1 MASTHSAEELQH
13 LPAFITAPGQTD
25 VLFTVTVVSIIAL
38 VLTIGVI
45 YFKLHAIP
53 EQMAHKYNSTQ
64 LQVVGILSLLSLV
77 THNNMFW
84 VAALLLVAVKIPD
97 FITPLNTI
105 AHSLDQMSNQ
115 KEELPVSVKLPD
127 FTTSLN
133 SIAQSL
139 EQMTEQAN
147 EQPLEQAVNQT
158 VEQKDE

>member
-1 MASTHSAEELQH
+1 MAKAHQATGLEH
-13 LPAFITAPGQTD
+13 LPVFITEPGQSD
-25 VLFTVTVVSIIAL
+25 VLFTVTAVFTITL
-38 VLTIGVI
+38 VLIIGVI

-53 EQMAHKYNSTQ
+53 EHMAHKYNSTQ

-84 VAALLLVAVKIPD
+84 VAALLLVAIKIPD

-105 AHSLDQMSNQ
+105 AHSLDQINNR

-139 EQMTEQAN
+139 DKMAEPIATQPPEQVVEQ
-147 EQPLEQAVNQT
+147 T
-158 VEQKDE
+158 IEQKDE

>member
-25 VLFTVTVVSIIAL
+25 VLFAVTVVFIIAL
-38 VLTIGVI
+38 VLIIGVV

-53 EQMAHKYNSTQ
+53 EHMAHKYNSTQ

-84 VAALLLVAVKIPD
+84 VAALLLVAVKVPD
-97 FITPLNTI
+97 FVTPLNTI
-105 AHSLDQMSNQ
+105 AQSLDQMSNQ
-115 KEELPVSVKLPD
+115 KEELPVSVKLPG

-139 EQMTEQAN
+139 EQMTERAK
-147 EQPLEQAVNQT
+147 EQPLEQAAGKT
-158 VEQKDE
+158 VKQKDK

>member
-1 MASTHSAEELQH
+1 
-13 LPAFITAPGQTD
+13 
-25 VLFTVTVVSIIAL
+25 VVFVIAL
-38 VLTIGVI
+38 VLIIGVI

-64 LQVVGILSLLSLV
+64 LQIVGILSLLSLV
-77 THNNMFW
+77 THNNIFW
-84 VAALLLVAVKIPD
+84 IAALLLVAIKLPD

-105 AHSLDQMSNQ
+105 AHSLDQMSNP
-115 KEELPVSVKLPD
+115 KKELPVSVKLPD

-139 EQMTEQAN
+139 DKMAEPLAK
-147 EQPLEQAVNQT
+147 QPLEQAVEQT